1 MTESRDTSQN
11 VLLYKVYD
19 DNRAWQKPAMRGV
32 QFRKI
37 ASLKTIRFF
46 PIHVTV
52 TNTHIL
58 IEISIPI

>member
-19 DNRAWQKPAMRGV
+19 NRAWQKPAMRVV